1 MVLSNTVVSQP
12 IREEGAM
19 TISPAP
25 SPSPDQPAGHRPS
38 GGRGAVPSPRELEAR
53 LRAPGD
59 LTESDLDA
67 MDALDRLYCDP
78 ADYDPA
84 QDDPDYRP
92 DAAGE
97 LDGSGYGHEP
107 AVPDILDAGFT
118 YGYPQPGA
126 TGFRADGPLA
136 AMLPGSELAWH
147 LGAARQRGLGALSD
161 YELIGVLAA
170 ARRVQSWQAELE
182 LAATAELDARRARP
196 DGREGEHVDDELAA
210 ALRLTGRS
218 AQDLLELA
226 RQLER
231 LPCTRAL
238 LAAGVIDRS
247 RAAVIAAHLGL
258 LDDDAAAAVDAA
270 VAVKAGQQT
279 TGQLGAACHSKVLGH
294 DPDAYARRKKQA
306 EKNARVECWTEPSGT
321 AAIAGRD
328 LDRSVVV
335 CGDKNLDADARW
347 LAAHGAEGSHE
358 ELRAAAFVARLSGQ
372 PLRSLLSAPPTTPT
386 PANPTTPS
394 NLTTPSNPTTPANP
408 ACPFPGDQFPGTAF
422 PAGHP
427 RPGPGFGWLNGINLT
442 ATLATWLE
450 LTDAPGEISGTG
462 AGGAADAA
470 TCRQLTDL
478 LARSPKTRWCITLTD
493 NTGRPIAHGCARA
506 GPGPPGSDKRA
517 WLASVEITPIETGT
531 CTHRHQSAGYHPAP
545 ALRHRIKIRSPR
557 CGFPGC
563 RRSAWRCDDDHTV
576 PWHLGGKSC
585 ECNLYPLCR
594 HHHQCKQSQ
603 GWHLSQP
610 EPGVLV
616 WTTPSGHTYTA
627 TAEPYPV

>member
-1 MVLSNTVVSQP
+1 
-12 IREEGAM
+12 M

-25 SPSPDQPAGHRPS
+25 GPVPDQPADHRRS
-38 GGRGAVPSPRELEAR
+38 GGRGAVPSPAELEAL
-53 LRAPGD
+53 LRGPGE
-59 LTESDLDA
+59 LTESDLQA
-67 MDALDRLYCDP
+67 MDALDRPYCGP
-78 ADYDPA
+78 PDYYPDNYGPA
-84 QDDPDYRP
+84 QQDNNNP

-107 AVPDILDAGFT
+107 TVPDTLDAGFT
-118 YGYPQPGA
+118 HDHPEPGA
-126 TGFRADGPLA
+126 TGFRAGGPLD
-136 AMLPGSELAWH
+136 AMLPGAELAWH

-161 YELIGVLAA
+161 NELIGVLAA

-210 ALRLTGRS
+210 ALTLTGRS

-226 RQLER
+226 RQLDR

-247 RAAVIAAHLGL
+247 RAVVIAAHLGL
-258 LDDDAAAAVDAA
+258 LDDYAAAAVDAA

-279 TGQLGAACHSKVLGH
+279 TGQLGASCHSKVIDH

-347 LAAHGAEGSHE
+347 LAAHGAEGSHQ
-358 ELRAAAFVARLSGQ
+358 ELRAAAFGARLAGQ
-372 PLRSLLSAPPTTPT
+372 PLHSLLPARPATPPS
-386 PANPTTPS
+386 PS
-394 NLTTPSNPTTPANP
+394 
-408 ACPFPGDQFPGTAF
+408 TAF
-422 PAGHP
+422 PGGP
-427 RPGPGFGWLNGINLT
+427 VPGGPGFGWLNGINLT
-442 ATLATWLE
+442 ATIATWLG

-462 AGGAADAA
+462 AAGPADAA

-478 LARSPKTRWCITLTD
+478 LARNPKTRWCITLTD
-493 NTGRPIAHGCARA
+493 NTGHAIAHGCARA

-517 WLASVEITPIETGT
+517 WLASVKITPIETGT
-531 CTHRHQSAGYHPAP
+531 CTHRHESAGYHPAP
-545 ALRHRIKIRSPR
+545 TLRHRIKIRSPR

-576 PWHLGGKSC
+576 PWHLGGKTC
-585 ECNLYPLCR
+585 ECNLYPQCR

-603 GWHLSQP
+603 GWHLDQP

-616 WTTPSGHTYTA
+616 WATPSGRTYTV
-627 TAEPYPV
+627 TAGPYPV

>member
-1 MVLSNTVVSQP
+1 
-12 IREEGAM
+12 M

-25 SPSPDQPAGHRPS
+25 GLIPDQPAGHRPS
-38 GGRGAVPSPRELEAR
+38 GDRGAASSPEELEAR
-53 LRAPGD
+53 LRGPGE
-59 LTESDLDA
+59 LTEADLDS
-67 MDALDRLYCDP
+67 LDRLYCDP
-78 ADYDPA
+78 ADYDLD
-84 QDDPDYRP
+84 QDDPDHDP
-92 DAAGE
+92 DGDPSGQAGSGPGQDDDEGE
-97 LDGSGYGHEP
+97 LDAEPEPDGSGYGHEP
-107 AVPDILDAGFT
+107 TVPDMLEAGFIHR
-118 YGYPQPGA
+118 YPTPGA
-126 TGFRADGPLA
+126 TGFRAGGPLD
-136 AMLPGSELAWH
+136 AMLPGAELAWH
-147 LGAARQRGLGALSD
+147 LGAARQRGLGTLSD
-161 YELIGVLAA
+161 GELIGFLAA
-170 ARRVQSWQAELE
+170 ARRAESWQAALV

-210 ALRLTGRS
+210 ALTLTGRS
-218 AQDLLELA
+218 AQSLLDLA
-226 RQLER
+226 RQLDC

-247 RAAVIAAHLGL
+247 RAAVIASHLGL
-258 LDDDAAAAVDAA
+258 LGDDEAAAVDAA

-279 TGQLGAACHSKVLGH
+279 TGQLGAVCHSKVLGH

-306 EKNARVECWTEPSGT
+306 EKNARVECWTESAGT

-328 LDRSVVV
+328 LDRSLVV

-347 LAAHGAEGSHE
+347 LAAHGAEGSHG
-358 ELRAAAFVARLSGQ
+358 ELRAAAFCARLAGQ
-372 PLRSLLSAPPTTPT
+372 PLHSLLPAHPATPT
-386 PANPTTPS
+386 DPGGPASPGTP
-394 NLTTPSNPTTPANP
+394 PGPRTPADP
-408 ACPFPGDQFPGTAF
+408 STVFPGSPVSGGQ
-422 PAGHP
+422 
-427 RPGPGFGWLNGINLT
+427 GFGWLNGINLT

-450 LTDAPGEISGTG
+450 LTDTPGEISGTG
-462 AGGAADAA
+462 AAGPADAA

-493 NTGRPIAHGCARA
+493 NTGRAIAHGCARA

-517 WLASVEITPIETGT
+517 WLTTIRITPIETGT
-531 CTHRHQSAGYHPAP
+531 CSHRHQSAGYHPAP
-545 ALRHRIKIRSPR
+545 ALRHRVKIRSPR

-576 PWHLGGKSC
+576 PYHMGGKTC
-585 ECNLYPLCR
+585 ECNLYALCR

-616 WTTPSGHTYTA
+616 WTTPSGRTYTV